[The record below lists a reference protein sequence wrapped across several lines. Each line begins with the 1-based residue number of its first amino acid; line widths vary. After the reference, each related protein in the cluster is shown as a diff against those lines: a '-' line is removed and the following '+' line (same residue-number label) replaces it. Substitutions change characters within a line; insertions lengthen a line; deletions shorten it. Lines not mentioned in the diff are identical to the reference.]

1 MMAVATAMMVRIRLV
16 GVCRHLVSVAVAMI
30 EGADRCGINARHAF
44 GRMRDSSKPEHKHE
58 HETEEQG
65 GKAVHRPAS

>member
-16 GVCRHLVSVAVAMI
+16 GVCRHLVGIAVAMI

-44 GRMRDSSKPEHKHE
+44 GRVRN
-58 HETEEQG
+58 
-65 GKAVHRPAS
+65 